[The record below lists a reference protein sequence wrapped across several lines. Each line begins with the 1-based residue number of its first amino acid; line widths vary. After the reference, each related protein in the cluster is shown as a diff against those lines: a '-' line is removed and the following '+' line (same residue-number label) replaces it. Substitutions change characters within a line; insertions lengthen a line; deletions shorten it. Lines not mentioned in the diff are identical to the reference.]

1 MANNLTI
8 QTPIAFNDLAGNLGR
23 KVEEVSL
30 TIAGNH
36 FDATKSTA
44 LSWGLMLAP
53 QSGREIGTLT
63 LADNG
68 IKLQDA
74 TGRGIETVAY
84 EDVSRVEVGVLQS
97 LSRYSSAVLPYRHFW
112 TFIEITLRDTRVLQF
127 INANLAAAPVLL
139 TYLKKQA
146 VREVVDPF
154 ELVDLTAT
162 EVSTYVTQH
171 FESQA
176 KLVNYPVT
184 VAGLG
189 N

>member
-8 QTPIAFNDLAGNLGR
+8 NTPVAFNDLAGNLGR
-23 KVEEVSL
+23 KVEEVNL

-36 FDATKSTA
+36 FDAAKSTA

-63 LADNG
+63 LAANG

-74 TGRGIETVAY
+74 TGSEIETVAY

-97 LSRYSSAVLPYRHFW
+97 LSRYSAAVLPYSHFW
-112 TFIEITLRDTRVLQF
+112 TFIEITLRDTRDLQF
-127 INANLAAAPVLL
+127 INANLVAAPALL

-146 VREVVDPF
+146 VPEVVDPF
-154 ELVDLTAT
+154 ELANLTSA
-162 EVSTYVTQH
+162 EVSDYVAQH
-171 FESQA
+171 FESRA

>member
-84 EDVSRVEVGVLQS
+84 EAVSRVEVGVLQS
-97 LSRYSSAVLPYRHFW
+97 LSRYSAAVLPYRHFW